1 MDKRSGIPPSQPP
14 VISAPVTCSSVVS
27 GATLPG
33 EAVVHASKDQVT
45 TAGAGLSEA
54 EAASHHVPLFPPAR
68 GLDGR
73 DLAGSAPRRCKPRS
87 VDCGQRGGGP
97 VSAHLQGS
105 RVVFHLR
112 QPLSDFAV
120 GHGAA
125 QGVVGGL
132 QELQLLL
139 VLSQCLRGAAGVGGT
154 GFSQTE
160 QWARGARP
168 VRWRPAGTQEALT
181 PGPPDPRP
189 LRPLLHLTHHGW
201 PGAPLA
207 GGRQRPPPAAGRS
220 SGP

>member
-1 MDKRSGIPPSQPP
+1 M
-14 VISAPVTCSSVVS
+14 
-27 GATLPG
+27 
-33 EAVVHASKDQVT
+33 VHASKDQVT
-45 TAGAGLSEA
+45 TADAGLSEA

-139 VLSQCLRGAAGVGGT
+139 VLSQCLRVAAWVGGT
-154 GFSQTE
+154 GFSQTG
-160 QWARGARP
+160 QWARGRKAS
-168 VRWRPAGTQEALT
+168 EM
-181 PGPPDPRP
+181 
-189 LRPLLHLTHHGW
+189 
-201 PGAPLA
+201 
-207 GGRQRPPPAAGRS
+207 AAGRYSGSPYPRS
-220 SGP
+220 SRSQAPPAPTPPHAPWLARSSPSWWQKEASSRSWPLLWALALALLSSAERITRPER

>member
-1 MDKRSGIPPSQPP
+1 MGLVPESESY
-14 VISAPVTCSSVVS
+14 
-27 GATLPG
+27 PG
-33 EAVVHASKDQVT
+33 GGH
-45 TAGAGLSEA
+45 
-54 EAASHHVPLFPPAR
+54 
-68 GLDGR
+68 LDGR

-139 VLSQCLRGAAGVGGT
+139 VLSQCLRVAAWVGGT
-154 GFSQTE
+154 GFSQTG
-160 QWARGARP
+160 QWARGRKASEMAAGRYSGSPYPRSSRSQAPPVSDSLRP
-168 VRWRPAGTQEALT
+168 DGLQPTRLLHPWDSPGKSTGVGCPLGPVSSPEPGPVAGTLHLRV
-181 PGPPDPRP
+181 PSPRPRP
-189 LRPLLHLTHHGW
+189 LCRHQVPLT
-201 PGAPLA
+201 
-207 GGRQRPPPAAGRS
+207 
-220 SGP
+220 